1 MSTSSIRF
9 PTTAAFDMFQ
19 DPAHGLFDK
28 EMELPLP
35 TIPVLHGRLV
45 VPHPEEELHRI
56 LRDTLAEDAGS
67 YAEPPP
73 RLVSPSSSTPSVT
86 DDSLPPTPSYGPP
99 VNFARVAGPAVV
111 YRSSFPQPA
120 NFEHLAQLGLKTI
133 LTLVP
138 EAYPAANRDFLRRY
152 GIRHVTVP
160 IPAHKKTGDCVPV
173 AAMADAL
180 RVLRD
185 PKNHPLLV
193 HCNKGKHRT
202 GCVVGAWRKT
212 AGWAM
217 ADVLQEYRRF
227 AGAKARPL
235 DEAYLGALLFDEGG
249 KPLAQPAVGRTTKDR
264 EDGGD

>member
-1 MSTSSIRF
+1 MPHSASRSPITLARN
-9 PTTAAFDMFQ
+9 MFQ

-35 TIPVLHGRLV
+35 AIPLTRGRLV
-45 VPHPEEELHRI
+45 VPHPEAELHRI
-56 LRDTLAEDAGS
+56 LKDTLAEDEG

-73 RLVSPSSSTPSVT
+73 RLVSPSSSSPSVT

-99 VNFARVAGPAVV
+99 VNFARVPGPAVI

-120 NFEHLAQLGLKTI
+120 NFEHLAQLGLATV
-133 LTLVP
+133 LTLV
-138 EAYPAANRDFLRRY
+138 ADAAHPREHRDFLARG
-152 GIRHVTVP
+152 GIRHLTVA
-160 IPAHKKTGDCVPV
+160 IPAHKRAGDRIPG
-173 AAMADAL
+173 AAMAAAL

-185 PKNHPLLV
+185 PAHHPLLV

-202 GCVVGAWRKT
+202 GCVVGAWRKA

-217 ADVLQEYRRF
+217 PDVLKEYRRY

-235 DEAYLGALLFDEGG
+235 DEEYLAALLFDAEGE
-249 KPLAQPAVGRTTKDR
+249 PLEPAASATTNDSKD
-264 EDGGD
+264 E